1 MYEYIKYKTRDG
13 VRDPGHKKRVLKN
26 IYPTSLVEAMS
37 PQLEREGEKDI
48 LLHKDE
54 NVRRKVGQTFQIWRR
69 NLCETYI
76 PPNGLVAT
84 QTHTGEEILQTR
96 LRAVKTKN

>member
-1 MYEYIKYKTRDG
+1 
-13 VRDPGHKKRVLKN
+13 
-26 IYPTSLVEAMS
+26 MS

-76 PPNGLVAT
+76 LPNGLVAT
-84 QTHTGEEILQTR
+84 QTHTGEEILPNR
-96 LRAVKTKN
+96 LKAVKTKILIFRIIFITILKHRLGKYNGSDS